1 MKKRMVNKAGNDWMV
16 VILNTNKQYAL
27 TDRSAYLLTKLGNR
41 ITFDNGNWRGRG
53 KKKKRKKNC
62 NGKQNNRISERIRY
76 QG

>member
-41 ITFDNGNWRGRG
+41 ITFDNGN
-53 KKKKRKKNC
+53 
-62 NGKQNNRISERIRY
+62 
-76 QG
+76 